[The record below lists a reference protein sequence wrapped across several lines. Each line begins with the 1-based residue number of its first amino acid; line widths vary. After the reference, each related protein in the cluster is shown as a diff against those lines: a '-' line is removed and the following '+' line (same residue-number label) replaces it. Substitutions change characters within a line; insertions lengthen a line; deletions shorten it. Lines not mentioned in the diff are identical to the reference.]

1 MRVDSALRLLMQS
14 LLLVAVMATF
24 PLTSHAGLKQV
35 YYADTSDKPDEAFE
49 YRGGWL
55 QKQYELKDIVTPDGK
70 VSDTVLPQTQRSVA
84 QLALG
89 SQNGLFVPGKDSGI
103 PGEQYEIAGGEK
115 GSGVHTALTNFD
127 PISEKG
133 NGGEAGGNFSDFVEG
148 ASREVKFEFRRED
161 SRMVYVVSDGKEE
174 KKWVSDANDYFKESN
189 ALALR
194 LQSAF
199 NSQLYLKDLVYRDEK
214 SDEQKLEDI
223 KTGDGRTAIMLLEG
237 ILGNFS
243 LTGYFAINGGD
254 AKNPWSQQIMA
265 LTLPGGAGGGGN
277 QVVPEPTSIA
287 IVGLLSGA
295 FGILRRRKRA

>member
-1 MRVDSALRLLMQS
+1 MTVDSALRRLIHCSFILAAM
-14 LLLVAVMATF
+14 VIC
-24 PLTSHAGLKQV
+24 PLTSYAGLKQV
-35 YYADTSDKPDEAFE
+35 YYADTSEKPDEAFE

-70 VSDTVLPQTQRSVA
+70 LSDTVLPQTQRSVA

-115 GSGVHTALTNFD
+115 GTGVHTALTSFD
-127 PISEKG
+127 PITEKG
-133 NGGEAGGNFSDFVEG
+133 NGGQADGSFSDFVAG

-161 SRMVYVVSDGKEE
+161 NRMVYFVDDGKEQM
-174 KKWVSDANDYFKESN
+174 KWVSDANDYFKESN
-189 ALALR
+189 ALAFR
-194 LQSAF
+194 LQSTSD
-199 NSQLYLKDLVYRDEK
+199 NQLLLKNLLYRDEK
-214 SDEQKLEDI
+214 SDEQKLEDV

-237 ILGNFS
+237 IQGNFS
-243 LTGYFAINGGD
+243 LSGYFGIFGGD
-254 AKNPWSQQIMA
+254 GKNPWSQQIMA
-265 LTLPGGAGGGGN
+265 LTLPGGAGDGGN

-295 FGILRRRKRA
+295 FVTLRRRKRA